1 MQPLICVMQMQRVTL
16 VLAAVKKKAVL
27 AGTFGDQCSAQDC
40 KNKRTVASLV
50 LSVGVAELLLAYES

>member
-1 MQPLICVMQMQRVTL
+1 MQMQRVTL